1 MSGDSTLKD
10 LLELLAQAAEFS
22 GIAIR
27 QGEKTVSGSS
37 VSD

>member
-1 MSGDSTLKD
+1 MSGDSTLEN
-10 LLELLAQAAEFS
+10 LLELLAQATEFS